1 MKFIHLSDLH
11 LGKRVNEYSML
22 EDQEYI
28 LKKIINIV
36 DAEKPAGV
44 IIAGDV
50 YDKSV
55 PAAEAVQLFDNF
67 LVQLAKR
74 KLEVFVIS
82 GNHDSPERIAFG
94 SRIMDASGI
103 HMSPVYNGKIVP
115 FSMQDE
121 YGTVDVYMLP
131 FIKPAHVRRFCDDE
145 ITTYTDA
152 INSVISK
159 LSINHGNRNILV
171 THQFVTGS
179 LRSESEEISVGG
191 SDNVDAYVFDP
202 FDYVALGHIH
212 SPQNCGAEHI
222 RYCGTPLKYSFSEA
236 KDRKSVTVIEL
247 AEKVLANIQA
257 KVGDL
262 DTLEK
267 RYTWLKALSNTA
279 NGNISGKEK
288 VMLETY
294 IQMTY
299 FDRIIARANTRFMIM
314 SGGQYELKRRKEAE
328 NNRSQ
333 SGLDLDVIDH
343 YNGTERSV
351 KTLSGGES
359 FKASLSLALG
369 LSDEIQAS
377 AGGVKLDTM
386 FVDEG
391 FGSLDDESIDQA
403 MKALLSL
410 VDGNRLVGI
419 ISHVADLKNR
429 IDKQIVV
436 TKEKSGGSKA
446 NIVT

>member
-28 LKKIINIV
+28 LKIIINIV
-36 DAEKPAGV
+36 DDEKPDGV

-94 SRIMDASGI
+94 ARIMDASGI
-103 HMSPVYNGKIVP
+103 HMSPVYDGNIAP
-115 FSMQDE
+115 ISMRDG

-152 INSVISK
+152 INHAISK
-159 LSINHGNRNILV
+159 LSINHDNRNILV

-179 LRSESEEISVGG
+179 SRSESKEISVGG
-191 SDNVDAYVFDP
+191 SDNVDAYVFEP

-212 SPQNCGAEHI
+212 SPQNCGSEYI

-236 KDRKSVTVIEL
+236 NDQKSVTVVEF
-247 AEKVLANIQA
+247 
-257 KVGDL
+257 
-262 DTLEK
+262 LEK
-267 RYTWLKALSNTA
+267 GNVSYKTVGLISLHDLVELKGTYKELTLKEFYENTTWQEDYTHITLTDEEDIPDA
-279 NGNISGKEK
+279 IGKLRTVYHRLMKLDYDNKRTRSSMEIRGATDVESK
-288 VMLETY
+288 SPLEL
-294 IQMTY
+294 
-299 FDRIIARANTRFMIM
+299 FSDF
-314 SGGQYELKRRKEAE
+314 YELQ
-328 NNRSQ
+328 NNQ
-333 SGLDLDVIDH
+333 SMNPEQFEYMKSLI
-343 YNGTERSV
+343 E
-351 KTLSGGES
+351 KTWEGE
-359 FKASLSLALG
+359 
-369 LSDEIQAS
+369 Q
-377 AGGVKLDTM
+377 
-386 FVDEG
+386 
-391 FGSLDDESIDQA
+391 
-403 MKALLSL
+403 
-410 VDGNRLVGI
+410 
-419 ISHVADLKNR
+419 
-429 IDKQIVV
+429 
-436 TKEKSGGSKA
+436 
-446 NIVT
+446 